1 MSVPVHARLSTCSYH
16 FVVSK
21 SWDRMLHGEECLA
34 EIHATIANLFTSQ
47 GGASTAGTA
56 DSAVHTSD

>member
-1 MSVPVHARLSTCSYH
+1 
-16 FVVSK
+16 
-21 SWDRMLHGEECLA
+21 MLHGEECLA